1 MIKVSVCIPVYGV
14 EKYIEHCARSLF
26 EQHDPAVEYI
36 FVNDGTPDNSWQVL
50 QDTLQEYPECQKNSK
65 LIDLPQNGGVENAR
79 MTGLAQAAGEYI
91 WFVDSDDLIAPSA
104 IKAILLTLQENPVD
118 YLAITLKLLP
128 VGTAMKPVSDSV
140 QYKSLTAEKLF
151 YNIINYQGK
160 HGAVCNIVKRR
171 LTVDHPMLKTNL
183 KIAEDYVMHCCWS
196 IFAESA
202 AILEN
207 PVYGYVIRPQSA
219 MNSSKMTSIMQST
232 RDAMRILADFAE
244 TLPENKQMLFKKH
257 LRAAAVRKRMEYFAL
272 FFKQDPP
279 PGIPDLLRDQVQV
292 QVSLRRDWRP
302 TALGLRP
309 VLFCDKLKLYKTM
322 RSYLRILKMF
332 GL

>member
-1 MIKVSVCIPVYGV
+1 
-14 EKYIEHCARSLF
+14 
-26 EQHDPAVEYI
+26 
-36 FVNDGTPDNSWQVL
+36 
-50 QDTLQEYPECQKNSK
+50 
-65 LIDLPQNGGVENAR
+65 
-79 MTGLAQAAGEYI
+79 
-91 WFVDSDDLIAPSA
+91 
-104 IKAILLTLQENPVD
+104 
-118 YLAITLKLLP
+118 
-128 VGTAMKPVSDSV
+128 
-140 QYKSLTAEKLF
+140 
-151 YNIINYQGK
+151 
-160 HGAVCNIVKRR
+160 
-171 LTVDHPMLKTNL
+171 
-183 KIAEDYVMHCCWS
+183 
-196 IFAESA
+196 
-202 AILEN
+202 
-207 PVYGYVIRPQSA
+207 
-219 MNSSKMTSIMQST
+219 
-232 RDAMRILADFAE
+232 MRILADFAE